1 MVWSQY
7 VYEASANTEVHS
19 SDDDHT
25 DSEENNPLLN
35 IHTFYDAYSDD
46 LWFLWDLLQQML
58 HDAFLNYDYRDME
71 FHDWLEFCFHE
82 SDPDD
87 AVTRGGDLGMGYVWD
102 TLRRQDQE
110 GVLQK
115 KRLEDF
121 EEFLLSYSIP

>member
-7 VYEASANTEVHS
+7 VYEASANTEAHS

-46 LWFLWDLLQQML
+46 LWFLWDVLRQLLD
-58 HDAFLNYDYRDME
+58 DAFLYHDDME

-82 SDPDD
+82 PDTD
-87 AVTRGGDLGMGYVWD
+87 EHATKRGTGMGYVWD
-102 TLRRQDQE
+102 TLCRLDQE